1 MKKLIIENLRPY
13 VKVFIRNYMPRWF
26 VFVADLTIVTAVFF
40 SLWLFRDAVAAHK
53 ADNMIAKYLIT
64 IVSYTTA
71 FAIVK
76 TYRGIIRYTSAH
88 EARTIFRA
96 VSLATLIYIII
107 NSAIILGDSYTS
119 QYLIVN
125 RMFIWFSLIMGIAVV
140 GMQVVFRLIVKAAYE
155 VFEESQI
162 ATKKDRVFIL
172 GTSGDSVKTATQ
184 VINDSSS
191 TFKPVA
197 FITLNTNK
205 ANKSIFGIPTIHING
220 NLKEAM
226 DKNRVKGMLVTKEQ
240 LNSVPK
246 EFYDKC
252 IIDGLDLYLVNSIT
266 KYDNGN
272 TPPQINKI
280 KIEDLLGRN
289 TIEMNKELIKENF
302 NNKVVM
308 VTGAAGSIGSEICRQ
323 VLQFNCKKL
332 ILVDQAETPMNDLYM
347 TLSAA
352 HSKTQI
358 VPVVANVSDKTYMER
373 VFEMESPNIVFHAAA
388 YKHVPMMEMHPCT
401 AVVTNVLGTKV
412 CADLSAKYG
421 VERFVMISTDKAVN
435 PTNVM
440 GATKRAAEMYVQS
453 LYFKQLE
460 DQKEKPT
467 DFVTT
472 RFGNVLGSNGSVVP
486 LFKKQIMSGGP
497 VTITHRD
504 ITRFFMTIPEACSLV
519 LEAGCTGHGGEIY
532 LFDMGEA
539 VKIYD
544 LAVKMIRLSGKIPG
558 KEIDIV
564 ETGLREGEKLY
575 EELLANAENTL
586 PTYHKKVMKAKVSKH
601 PYKFVETA
609 IIDMLD
615 IACSYQN
622 PTEVVRKLKRM
633 IPEYKSNNS
642 KFQELDIE
650 IENSINIRTT
660 EAKFDA
666 LCQ

>member
-1 MKKLIIENLRPY
+1 
-13 VKVFIRNYMPRWF
+13 MPRWF
-26 VFVADLTIVTAVFF
+26 VFAADLVIVTIVFF

-53 ADNMIAKYLIT
+53 ADNMAAKFLIT
-64 IVSYTTA
+64 IVSYTIA
-71 FAIVK
+71 FSIVK
-76 TYRGIIRYTSAH
+76 TYRGIIRYTSAQ
-88 EARTIFRA
+88 EVRTIFRA
-96 VSLATLIYIII
+96 VALATLIYIII

-140 GMQVVFRLIVKAAYE
+140 GTQVVFRLIVKAAYE

-184 VINDSSS
+184 VLNDSSS

-197 FITLNTNK
+197 FVTLNTNK

-226 DKNRVKGMLVTKEQ
+226 EHNRVKGMLVTKEQ

-302 NNKVVM
+302 DNKVVM

-323 VLQFNCKKL
+323 VLLFNCKKL

-352 HSKTQI
+352 HTKTQI
-358 VPVVANVSDKTYMER
+358 VPVVANVADKTYMER
-373 VFEMESPNIVFHAAA
+373 LFEIEKPNLLFHAAA

-401 AVVTNVLGTKV
+401 AVVTNVMGTKV
-412 CADLSAKYG
+412 CADLSVKYG

-453 LYFKQLE
+453 LYYKQIE
-460 DQKEKPT
+460 DQKENPT

-486 LFKKQIMSGGP
+486 LFKKQIMNGGP

-558 KEIDIV
+558 KEIEIV

-586 PTYHKKVMKAKVSKH
+586 PTYNKKVMIAKVSKH
-601 PYKFVETA
+601 PYKFVESA
-609 IIDMLD
+609 VIDMLD
-615 IACSYQN
+615 LACSYQN
-622 PTEVVRKLKRM
+622 PIEVVRKLKRM

-642 KFQELDIE
+642 KFQELDKE

-660 EAKFDA
+660 EAKFEA
-666 LCQ
+666 FCQ